1 MIIIKKENI
10 FDLFNEQHQTPAPS
24 DVLPA
29 AEVVAPTEPETVQ
42 PTEPETVQPTDDET
56 SAPAQIQTPDTEPPN
71 ESEVNNNV

>member
-10 FDLFNEQHQTPAPS
+10 FDLFNEQHQAPAPS

-42 PTEPETVQPTDDET
+42 PTEPETVQPTNSET
-56 SAPAQIQTPDTEPPN
+56 SVTAQIPDPEPAQN
-71 ESEVNNNV
+71 ESEVNDNV